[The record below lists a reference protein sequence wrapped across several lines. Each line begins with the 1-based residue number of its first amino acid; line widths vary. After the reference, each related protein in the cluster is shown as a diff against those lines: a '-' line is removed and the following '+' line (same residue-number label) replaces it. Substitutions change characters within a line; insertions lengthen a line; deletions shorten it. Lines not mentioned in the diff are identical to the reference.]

1 MKEGII
7 NYAVYEDET
16 EFIGI
21 ADATL
26 PDLKRITT
34 EIQGSG
40 MNGIINSPIIGN
52 IEAME
57 TTLNFKAPSREQS
70 SLFEGRKH
78 RLTFM
83 QAVQNRNLTSGEIE
97 VEAHKIV
104 MEVTPNTQSLG
115 KVATASTSDASGTY
129 AVNYFAQYF
138 NGVKTDEID
147 ILNFIC
153 MINGKDELADVRRA
167 LGK

>member
-7 NYAVYEDET
+7 NYAVYEDEN
-16 EFIGI
+16 EYIGV
-21 ADATL
+21 ADATM

-40 MNGIINSPIIGN
+40 INGILNSPIKGN
-52 IEAME
+52 FEAME
-57 TTLNFKAPSREQS
+57 TTLNFKAPSKEQS
-70 SLFEGRKH
+70 ALFEGRKH

-83 QAVQNRNLTSGEIE
+83 SAIQDRELTTGE
-97 VEAHKIV
+97 VKVKAHKIV
-104 MEVTPNTQSLG
+104 MDVFPNTQSLG

-129 AVNYFAQYF
+129 SVSYFAQYF
-138 NGVKTDEID
+138 DGVKTDEID
-147 ILNFIC
+147 LLNFIC